1 MQRPNELRK
10 MRSYRLHGLS
20 IESVIDLGLPEAA
33 PAAAAIQETVSI
45 ESGAVPRRLQRPLGS
60 RLGFKIAHEEAIFN
74 VSGVARF
81 HITGGQRIA
90 VEPAADSD
98 PAAVRLFILGAA
110 IGVVLHQRGFFP
122 LHGCALALDGKG
134 LAFLGPSERGKS
146 TLAAA
151 FSEAEHKIL
160 SDDRFMLNRSSTGR
174 YVIEPGLPIF
184 RLRSLAAM
192 NRQDLSAAYMAP
204 DVDDKWSVPAAQL
217 FSTSAVSLTSLFFLE
232 WSNSK
237 TTKIIRLDRFDALAF
252 LRRDVWLN
260 FFIKI
265 LGRESEFLAWAA
277 DLLNHVPA
285 FVLRRPRDLA
295 AMGDVIACVED
306 HVSNL

>member
-1 MQRPNELRK
+1 MQRSNDPRK

-20 IESVIDLGLPEAA
+20 IESAFDLGFPEAA
-33 PAAAAIQETVSI
+33 PATAAKKETVGI
-45 ESGAVPRRLQRPLGS
+45 ELGAVPRRLQRPLGS
-60 RLGFKIAHEEAIFN
+60 RAGFKIAHEEAIFY
-74 VSGVARF
+74 VSRVARF
-81 HITGGQRIA
+81 HITGGQRVA

-122 LHGCALALDGKG
+122 LHGCALSLDGKG
-134 LAFLGPSERGKS
+134 LAFLGPSGRGKS

-160 SDDRFMLNRSSTGR
+160 SDDRFMLNLPSTGR
-174 YVIEPGLPIF
+174 YVVEPGLPIF
-184 RLRSLAAM
+184 RLRSLAVM
-192 NRQDLSAAYMAP
+192 KGQDLSAAYMAP
-204 DVDDKWSVPAAQL
+204 DVDDKWSIPAARL
-217 FSTSAVSLTSLFFLE
+217 FSTNAVPLTSLFFLE

-237 TTKIIRLDRFDALAF
+237 TTKIIRLNRFDALAF

-260 FFIKI
+260 FFINV
-265 LGRESEFLAWAA
+265 LGRESEFFTWAA

-285 FVLRRPRDLA
+285 FVLRRPRDLDS
-295 AMGDVIACVED
+295 MGDVIARVED
-306 HVSNL
+306 HVSNF